1 MKDSDS
7 SEAGYKELRP
17 MTHRDYI
24 LERVL
29 QVMHK
34 DWEFSCILVPQG
46 EEKGLGVQGV
56 LDNCSI

>member
-29 QVMHK
+29 HVMHK

-46 EEKGLGVQGV
+46 EEKEIGRAHV
-56 LDNCSI
+56 